1 MVDDRLRWFVETLNH
16 IMSLYP
22 TNNITDSEKNQ
33 EVSTGFYRICI
44 DFYHKMVYTN
54 HTSFSCFCI
63 KHEKLFFNTEE
74 IAMSKKFRLSTALDI
89 DDLLMECTSYAIACA
104 NEKYKFD
111 PPLNIYEV
119 EHWGRHGT
127 RIDAIYEF
135 FNDPEFYRT
144 QPVYAGAKEFVR
156 KLSQMTEVFIST
168 AIPPEFMGIR
178 AKRILEE
185 FPEIPADHIYMG
197 SRKDKIQVDI
207 LFDDA
212 MHNILASSAKYPI
225 LMRRPWNRDAT
236 GLLAVNNYD
245 EFLKLVE
252 VISDSYSV
260 NRQATLTEPG
270 IVALV
275 GPSGSGKSKIATRVL
290 QRAGNFQKLVS
301 YTTKDPTAVEE
312 NQWYNY
318 VDIDTFRQMCESGEL
333 LQSTMYA
340 GHGYG
345 SRRQDVQAIL
355 DSGKH
360 VLTTMDISGAMNLKT
375 YFKNVIT
382 IYIKRDRKALMASIL
397 RKNSSIEDKVNRLV
411 AIDSEKKN
419 AEICDYVITFDDYD
433 HAAAQIVDILN
444 R

>member
-1 MVDDRLRWFVETLNH
+1 M
-16 IMSLYP
+16 
-22 TNNITDSEKNQ
+22 
-33 EVSTGFYRICI
+33 
-44 DFYHKMVYTN
+44 HKKY
-54 HTSFSCFCI
+54 
-63 KHEKLFFNTEE
+63 K
-74 IAMSKKFRLSTALDI
+74 LSTALDI
-89 DDLLMECTSYAIACA
+89 DDLLMECTSYAVKLA
-104 NEKYKFD
+104 NEKYNFD
-111 PPLNIYEV
+111 PPLSIYEM
-119 EHWGRHGT
+119 EHWGKHGT
-127 RIDAIYEF
+127 RIDVIFEYF
-135 FNDPEFYRT
+135 SDPEFYRT

-168 AIPPEFMGIR
+168 AIPPECMGIR
-178 AKRILEE
+178 AQRILEE

-197 SRKDKIQVDI
+197 SRKDKIKVDI

-225 LMRRPWNRDAT
+225 LMRRPWNREAT
-236 GLLAVNNYD
+236 GMMAVNNSD
-245 EFLKLVE
+245 EFLKMVE
-252 VISDSYSV
+252 VIADSYTIK
-260 NRQATLTEPG
+260 APETWEEPG
-270 IVALV
+270 IVILV
-275 GPSGSGKSKIATRVL
+275 GPSGSGKSKIATRL
-290 QRAGNFQKLVS
+290 LEKTGKLQKLRS
-301 YTTKDPTAVEE
+301 YTTNDPTAVEE

-397 RKNSSIEDKVNRLV
+397 RKNSSIEDKVLRFSTLGIDRYADGSAVVDGECYALV
-411 AIDSEKKN
+411 WSPKGSS
-419 AEICDYVITFDDYD
+419 
-433 HAAAQIVDILN
+433 
-444 R
+444 